1 MLSDKIHASN
11 ECRLIYR
18 SLLYIIVGICMKTLF
33 LGNESC
39 FGCFDGLSYIII
51 ITLTGTGLTDRQLAC
66 QADTDIRDRGSVLD
80 EMQQWLILCTFLIRN
95 TGG

>member
-11 ECRLIYR
+11 ECRLIYH

-51 ITLTGTGLTDRQLAC
+51 ITPSTGTGLTRIASLPVRL
-66 QADTDIRDRGSVLD
+66 T
-80 EMQQWLILCTFLIRN
+80 LILGI
-95 TGG
+95 GGVY